1 MKRIVVSGSF
11 DDLRSRQVRFLEEAA
26 RLGELEV
33 LLWSDAVI
41 QQVQGQQP
49 KFPLA
54 ERLYL
59 LAALRYVSRVQPVE
73 RLESSDVLPMG
84 VGRLP
89 DGWAVLE
96 DWHSPA
102 KQDFCRRNSIEYHR
116 IGTAQLAGFPVLAE
130 PISEPPSR
138 SALRQP
144 KKVLVTGCY
153 DWLHSGHVRFFEEV
167 SQLGDLYVVVGH
179 DQNVRLLKGAGHP
192 LFGQDERR
200 YMVQAVRFVKAAL
213 ISSGHGWMDAEPE
226 IEVIHPDIYA
236 VNEDGDNSEK
246 RAFCAEHGLEYVVL
260 KRLPKE
266 GLPRRES
273 TRLRGY

>member
-41 QQVQGQQP
+41 QQVQEQQP

-59 LAALRYVSRVQPVE
+59 LAALRYVNRVQPVE

-84 VGRLP
+84 VSRLP

-130 PISEPPSR
+130 
-138 SALRQP
+138 
-144 KKVLVTGCY
+144 
-153 DWLHSGHVRFFEEV
+153 
-167 SQLGDLYVVVGH
+167 
-179 DQNVRLLKGAGHP
+179 
-192 LFGQDERR
+192 
-200 YMVQAVRFVKAAL
+200 L
-213 ISSGHGWMDAEPE
+213 I
-226 IEVIHPDIYA
+226 
-236 VNEDGDNSEK
+236 
-246 RAFCAEHGLEYVVL
+246 
-260 KRLPKE
+260 
-266 GLPRRES
+266 
-273 TRLRGY
+273 